1 METPIRNTFYQL
13 QNELGILLASLT
25 PGDRLPSEPE
35 LAKKMGVSR
44 ATLREAMRKFE
55 GQGLIR
61 RRQGVGTFLVGNPQ
75 VMETGLEVL
84 QSIENIA
91 GKSDLDVSMGALN
104 ITRKQADTE
113 FAESLKIIVGSEV
126 VQVERVIHVKSR
138 PVAYLID
145 VLPADV
151 LSETDLNEGF
161 TGSVLDFLLKR
172 GVPALSNSYTEI
184 GSVPAPT
191 NVAKCLEIQRGDVL
205 TFFKALLY
213 DDVGNIVDYSMSYFI
228 PGYFRFHVV
237 RRVEALL

>member
-1 METPIRNTFYQL
+1 LETPIRNTFYQL
-13 QNELGILLASLT
+13 QTELGNLLSSLT

-35 LAKKMGVSR
+35 LAKKLGVSR

-75 VMETGLEVL
+75 VMETGLEML
-84 QSIENIA
+84 ESIESIA
-91 GKSDLDVSMGALN
+91 KKSDLLVSMGDLN
-104 ITRKQADTE
+104 ISRKRADE
-113 FAESLKIIVGSEV
+113 DIAEELKIKIGYDV
-126 VQVERVIHVKSR
+126 VQVERVIHVKNR

-145 VLPADV
+145 ILPTDV
-151 LSETDLNEGF
+151 LTENDLELGF
-161 TGSVLDFLLKR
+161 TGSVLDLLLKR

-205 TFFKALLY
+205 MFFKAHLY
-213 DDVGNIVDYSMSYFI
+213 DDLGNVVDYSTSYFI